1 MRYGVHLLSLKDLSG
16 PGKLLLPS
24 AMISGAIDMRI
35 YLKSVHLVMLLGIMI
50 ISITA
55 AGCTGYPQIP
65 GSTTTPQTPVPGGT
79 TVTIQNFAFSPPTM
93 TISQGTTVTWMN
105 QDTAPHQVV
114 NDASGSNAEGAIF
127 KSPVIP
133 QGGSYS
139 FTFNIPGTYPYH
151 CSIHPT
157 MKGTITVR

>member
-1 MRYGVHLLSLKDLSG
+1 MILVVLVIGVSL
-16 PGKLLLPS
+16 
-24 AMISGAIDMRI
+24 
-35 YLKSVHLVMLLGIMI
+35 
-50 ISITA
+50 
-55 AGCTGYPQIP
+55 AGCTGYPPGP
-65 GSTTTPQTPVPGGT
+65 GSTTTPQTPVPGGN

-93 TISQGTTVTWMN
+93 TISQGTTVTWVN
-105 QDTAPHQVV
+105 KDSADHKII

-127 KSPVIP
+127 NSPIIP

-151 CSIHPT
+151 CSIHPS

>member
-1 MRYGVHLLSLKDLSG
+1 
-16 PGKLLLPS
+16 
-24 AMISGAIDMRI
+24 MRI
-35 YLKSVHLVMLLGIMI
+35 YLKSVHWVMLLII
-50 ISITA
+50 LVISIA
-55 AGCTGYPQIP
+55 VAGCTGYQQPP
-65 GSTTTPQTPVPGGT
+65 GSTTTPQTPIPGGN

-93 TISQGTTVTWMN
+93 TVSQGTTVTWVN
-105 QDTAPHQVV
+105 KDSADHKII

-127 KSPVIP
+127 NSPIIP

-151 CSIHPT
+151 CSIHPS